1 MDFLSFR
8 AFISIP
14 VLIGFYY
21 MGALLMP
28 LFMWFFSTW
37 LMKKIKI
44 LGDLHRSG
52 KEKLWSLLSTK
63 QKLIFVSMF
72 IMSFLFMQLFWRMMF
87 EFLIAYMQMR
97 DALILT
103 WIREVTTAQWINYW
117 LIKKELAMETNL
129 RNSSK

>member
-37 LMKKIKI
+37 LMKKFKI

-97 DALILT
+97 DALIL
-103 WIREVTTAQWINYW
+103 I
-117 LIKKELAMETNL
+117 
-129 RNSSK
+129 